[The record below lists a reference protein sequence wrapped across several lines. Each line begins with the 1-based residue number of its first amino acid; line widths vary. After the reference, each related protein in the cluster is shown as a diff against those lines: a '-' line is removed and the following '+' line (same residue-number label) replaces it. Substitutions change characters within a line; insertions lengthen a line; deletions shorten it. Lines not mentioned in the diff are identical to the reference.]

1 MLIFKDTLLRLR
13 RALQR
18 DFIVCA
24 LILMTLAGGLTC
36 SESLNRFDALYFD
49 LGRYLSFKKPPSD
62 IVIIAIDEH
71 SLAQLGRWPWS
82 RSVHAELIHQVSQD
96 KPRVIGLDILFSE
109 PDHLHKNADVDLASA
124 ISMAKNVVLPTFFE
138 VPFLG
143 AAIKQSMPLKPLA
156 IAAAGLGRIH
166 VPLDNDGLARGIY
179 LQESLVNLKPTAFS
193 KLQQAQPSS
202 LSGDIVVDKQPATTI
217 LNGFSQTH
225 SSFNI
230 QKNTVKNSTFAAAIL
245 HVAKNLPEQHHFE
258 NTMFDAAGGISQHQ
272 VSIQRKAYRLLNFS
286 GPPGHFQRISYVDV
300 LLGNYPKG
308 FFKHKIVLVGATA
321 VGLGDVLPTTV
332 SAMSQPMPGVEFHAN
347 VIEATRTH
355 ALIKPLPKSIVTI
368 CSILL
373 SMLPVFWLRKLSP
386 LKSLLG
392 IGLYFIII
400 IILSLLLA
408 HVYQWWFA
416 PASLLA
422 TVLLAYPIWSW
433 RKLESAQQYLDH
445 ELSMLQ
451 AEIADIGEN
460 AQLQIS
466 HVSEDAMQ
474 SRIMQV
480 QRTAEK
486 LRSLHHERNDT
497 LAFISHDLRSP
508 LGSAMMILEEVKDN
522 KYVARASAMLNRA
535 NNMAEEFLQVSRA
548 ENVQKKDFQAVE
560 LLGLIQQVQDDV
572 YAQAKHKSIHIKLT
586 LIANEEVDSSFS
598 ELWVLGDFGLLQ
610 RAFANVLLNAIKYSP
625 EASIVFINVLKNH
638 HGATVSITDVGAGIP
653 ADKLSRLFKR
663 FSRAEGTHQSA
674 DGTGL
679 GLYFV
684 QTVLVKHGGHV
695 NVVSKEV
702 NHSDELINQND
713 DKNNSFT
720 TVSLTLPCIYI
731 AGITDT

>member
-1 MLIFKDTLLRLR
+1 MRNFKDALLRLR
-13 RALQR
+13 CALQR
-18 DFIVCA
+18 DFVVCA
-24 LILMTLAGGLTC
+24 LILMTLAGGL
-36 SESLNRFDALYFD
+36 SLSNILNRFDALYFD
-49 LGRYLSFKKPPSD
+49 LGRYLSFKLPPSD
-62 IVIIAIDEH
+62 VVIIAIDEH

-109 PDHLHKNADVDLASA
+109 SDHLHKNADADLQAA
-124 ISMAKNVVLPTFFE
+124 ISKAKNVVLPTFFE

-156 IAAAGLGRIH
+156 FAAAGLGRIH
-166 VPLDNDGLARGIY
+166 VPLDSDGLARGIY
-179 LQESLVNLKPTAFS
+179 LQESLVYLKPTGIS
-193 KLQQAQPSS
+193 KVQQAQQSS
-202 LSGDIVVDKQPATTI
+202 LPDDIVVNKHLAKPI

-225 SSFNI
+225 SSFNF

-245 HVAKNLPEQHHFE
+245 NVARDLPEQYQFE
-258 NTMFDAAGGISQHQ
+258 NTAFNSVGEMAQHQ
-272 VSIQRKAYRLLNFS
+272 VNIQRKAFRLLNFF

-300 LLGNYPKG
+300 LLGNYPKD
-308 FFKHKIVLVGATA
+308 FFKQKIVLVGATA

-373 SMLPVFWLRKLSP
+373 AMLPVFWLRKLSP
-386 LKSLLG
+386 LKSLLS
-392 IGLYFIII
+392 IGLYFILII
-400 IILSLLLA
+400 VLSLLLA

-460 AQLQIS
+460 TQLPIS

-474 SRIMQV
+474 SRIVKV

-497 LAFISHDLRSP
+497 LAFISHDLRAP

-548 ENVQKKDFQAVE
+548 ESVQKKDFQTVE
-560 LLGLIQQVQDDV
+560 LLGLIQQVQDDA
-572 YAQAKHKSIHIKLT
+572 YAQAKHKLIHIKLT
-586 LIANEEVDSSFS
+586 FIANGVVDSSFS

-625 EASIVFINVLKNH
+625 EASTVIIEVLKNLR
-638 HGATVSITDVGAGIP
+638 TVTVNITDVGAGIP
-653 ADKLSRLFKR
+653 ADKISRLFKR
-663 FSRAEGTHQSA
+663 FSRAEGSHQSA

-695 NVVSKEV
+695 NVVSNEV
-702 NHSDELINQND
+702 NHRDGLTEQTV

-731 AGITDT
+731 ADTTKP